1 MKNIILIGAG
11 GHSKVCIDVIE
22 QIAEW
27 KIAGIVDYKKTKIK
41 DILGYPIIG
50 FDNDLER
57 LKKKYQYAF
66 VGVGQIRSAEIR
78 IKLFNQLIKLGYKLP
93 YLISPNAYVSK
104 HAKIGKGT
112 IVMNNATVNADAKIG
127 DNCIINSKSLIEHD
141 VLIENHCHIS
151 TGATINGGVKVGA
164 QSFVGSN
171 ATTKEKITIA
181 SKSFI
186 KANTL
191 IK

>member
-1 MKNIILIGAG
+1 MKNIIIIGAG
-11 GHSKVCIDVIE
+11 GHSKVCIDVLE
-22 QIAEW
+22 QIADW

-50 FDNDLER
+50 FDNDLKR

-93 YLISPNAYVSK
+93 CLISPNAYVSK

-186 KANTL
+186 KANTVV
-191 IK
+191 K